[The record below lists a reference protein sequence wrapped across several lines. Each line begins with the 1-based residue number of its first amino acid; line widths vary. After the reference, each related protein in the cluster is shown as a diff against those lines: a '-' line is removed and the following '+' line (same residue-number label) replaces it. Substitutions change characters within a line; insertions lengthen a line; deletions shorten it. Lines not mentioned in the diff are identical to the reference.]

1 MKDLL
6 DIIFP
11 TLSDELIIV
20 ISLII
25 GLLVTA
31 SLILFLVKKI
41 FPKTN
46 ISELAARTRSW
57 WIMAGMFIGAVFISY
72 NISYFFLA
80 FLSFIAF
87 RELYS
92 VLGFREADRGALFWG
107 ILAIPIQYYLAY
119 LAWYGAFIIFIPVV
133 MFLVLPLRLVLKGD
147 THGITKSMA
156 LLQWILMLSVFGISH
171 LAYLLSLPELPG
183 FSSGGRG
190 LLLFLV
196 FLTEIND
203 IMQFIRPG
211 YGASFGADGRKKAW
225 WDALE
230 DPGFNQMKYL
240 KNLMLTFPF
249 FERVPDQSVIAGTN
263 GERYDRAIAT
273 RGNDY
278 LLVYNYS
285 GRPMQI
291 DLSKISGAKKNAWW
305 YSAKDGKLEY
315 IGEFDSKVTPFQ
327 HDSGYLSGND
337 QVLIV
342 VDSAK
347 DYVQKAWTA
356 LPDAIQK
363 WNK

>member
-6 DIIFP
+6 DKIFP

-133 MFLVLPLRLVLKGD
+133 MFLVLPLRLVLKGRHAWNYQVD
-147 THGITKSMA
+147 GPVAMDSDA
-156 LLQWILMLSVFGISH
+156 FGIRYQSPC
-171 LAYLLSLPELPG
+171 LSPVASRTTGVQEDEVCCCSLYSLP
-183 FSSGGRG
+183 
-190 LLLFLV
+190 
-196 FLTEIND
+196 
-203 IMQFIRPG
+203 
-211 YGASFGADGRKKAW
+211 K
-225 WDALE
+225 
-230 DPGFNQMKYL
+230 
-240 KNLMLTFPF
+240 
-249 FERVPDQSVIAGTN
+249 
-263 GERYDRAIAT
+263 
-273 RGNDY
+273 
-278 LLVYNYS
+278 
-285 GRPMQI
+285 
-291 DLSKISGAKKNAWW
+291 
-305 YSAKDGKLEY
+305 
-315 IGEFDSKVTPFQ
+315 
-327 HDSGYLSGND
+327 
-337 QVLIV
+337 
-342 VDSAK
+342 
-347 DYVQKAWTA
+347 
-356 LPDAIQK
+356 
-363 WNK
+363 

>member
-1 MKDLL
+1 MKNLL
-6 DIIFP
+6 DKIFP

-41 FPKTN
+41 SPKTN

-107 ILAIPIQYYLAY
+107 ILSIPIQYYLAY

-156 LLQWILMLSVFGISH
+156 LLQWILMLSVFGISL
-171 LAYLLSLPELPG
+171 LA
-183 FSSGGRG
+183 
-190 LLLFLV
+190 
-196 FLTEIND
+196 
-203 IMQFIRPG
+203 
-211 YGASFGADGRKKAW
+211 
-225 WDALE
+225 
-230 DPGFNQMKYL
+230 
-240 KNLMLTFPF
+240 
-249 FERVPDQSVIAGTN
+249 
-263 GERYDRAIAT
+263 
-273 RGNDY
+273 
-278 LLVYNYS
+278 
-285 GRPMQI
+285 
-291 DLSKISGAKKNAWW
+291 
-305 YSAKDGKLEY
+305 
-315 IGEFDSKVTPFQ
+315 
-327 HDSGYLSGND
+327 
-337 QVLIV
+337 
-342 VDSAK
+342 
-347 DYVQKAWTA
+347 
-356 LPDAIQK
+356 
-363 WNK
+363 

>member
-1 MKDLL
+1 MKNLL
-6 DIIFP
+6 DKIFP

-41 FPKTN
+41 SPKTN

-203 IMQFIRPG
+203 IMQFIWG
-211 YGASFGADGRKKAW
+211 KLLGRHKILPKVSPNKTWEGFLTPLSAPNVILVS
-225 WDALE
+225 ALIA
-230 DPGFNQMKYL
+230 
-240 KNLMLTFPF
+240 
-249 FERVPDQSVIAGTN
+249 IAGFSGDVVISAIKRDKGIKDMGN
-263 GERYDRAIAT
+263 SIPGHGGVFDRIDSLAYTAPVFFH
-273 RGNDY
+273 
-278 LLVYNYS
+278 LVY
-285 GRPMQI
+285 
-291 DLSKISGAKKNAWW
+291 
-305 YSAKDGKLEY
+305 Y
-315 IGEFDSKVTPFQ
+315 IA
-327 HDSGYLSGND
+327 Y
-337 QVLIV
+337 
-342 VDSAK
+342 
-347 DYVQKAWTA
+347 
-356 LPDAIQK
+356 
-363 WNK
+363 

>member
-1 MKDLL
+1 MKNLL
-6 DIIFP
+6 DKIFP

-41 FPKTN
+41 SPKTN

-107 ILAIPIQYYLAY
+107 ILAIHIQYYLAY

-133 MFLVLPLRLVLKGD
+133 KFLVLPLRLVLKGD

-196 FLTEIND
+196 FLNSYLVA
-203 IMQFIRPG
+203 PG
-211 YGASFGADGRKKAW
+211 GPNIGYPNSNKLHRSNCRDDLLSA
-225 WDALE
+225 
-230 DPGFNQMKYL
+230 
-240 KNLMLTFPF
+240 
-249 FERVPDQSVIAGTN
+249 VPY
-263 GERYDRAIAT
+263 RHC
-273 RGNDY
+273 DY
-278 LLVYNYS
+278 CPVSSNSSQGGVSSTYY
-285 GRPMQI
+285 
-291 DLSKISGAKKNAWW
+291 
-305 YSAKDGKLEY
+305 
-315 IGEFDSKVTPFQ
+315 F
-327 HDSGYLSGND
+327 
-337 QVLIV
+337 
-342 VDSAK
+342 
-347 DYVQKAWTA
+347 
-356 LPDAIQK
+356 
-363 WNK
+363 

>member
-6 DIIFP
+6 DKIFP

-203 IMQFIRPG
+203 VMQFIWGKLLGRHKILPKISPNKTWEGFLGGVISTTVIG
-211 YGASFGADGRKKAW
+211 YFLGFLTPLSAPNVILVS
-225 WDALE
+225 ALIA
-230 DPGFNQMKYL
+230 
-240 KNLMLTFPF
+240 
-249 FERVPDQSVIAGTN
+249 IAGFSGDVVISAIKRDKGIKDMGN
-263 GERYDRAIAT
+263 SIPSHGGVFDRIDSLAYTAPVFFH
-273 RGNDY
+273 
-278 LLVYNYS
+278 LVY
-285 GRPMQI
+285 
-291 DLSKISGAKKNAWW
+291 
-305 YSAKDGKLEY
+305 Y
-315 IGEFDSKVTPFQ
+315 IA
-327 HDSGYLSGND
+327 Y
-337 QVLIV
+337 
-342 VDSAK
+342 
-347 DYVQKAWTA
+347 
-356 LPDAIQK
+356 
-363 WNK
+363 

>member
-1 MKDLL
+1 MKNLL
-6 DIIFP
+6 DKIFP

-41 FPKTN
+41 SPKTN

-107 ILAIPIQYYLAY
+107 ILSIPIQYYLAY

-203 IMQFIRPG
+203 IMQFIWGKLLGRHKILPKVSPNKTWEGFLGGVISTTVIG
-211 YGASFGADGRKKAW
+211 YFLGFLTPLSAPNVILVS
-225 WDALE
+225 AL
-230 DPGFNQMKYL
+230 L
-240 KNLMLTFPF
+240 A
-249 FERVPDQSVIAGTN
+249 IAGFSGDVVISAIKRDKGIKDMGN
-263 GERYDRAIAT
+263 NIPGHGGVFDRIDSLSYTAPVFFH
-273 RGNDY
+273 
-278 LLVYNYS
+278 LVY
-285 GRPMQI
+285 
-291 DLSKISGAKKNAWW
+291 
-305 YSAKDGKLEY
+305 Y
-315 IGEFDSKVTPFQ
+315 IA
-327 HDSGYLSGND
+327 Y
-337 QVLIV
+337 
-342 VDSAK
+342 
-347 DYVQKAWTA
+347 
-356 LPDAIQK
+356 
-363 WNK
+363 

>member
-1 MKDLL
+1 MKELL

-41 FPKTN
+41 SPKTN

-147 THGITKSMA
+147 THGITKSMDSDA
-156 LLQWILMLSVFGISH
+156 FGIR
-171 LAYLLSLPELPG
+171 YQPPRLSPVTSRTTGIQLWRTGPAVVPC
-183 FSSGGRG
+183 
-190 LLLFLV
+190 
-196 FLTEIND
+196 I
-203 IMQFIRPG
+203 P
-211 YGASFGADGRKKAW
+211 YG
-225 WDALE
+225 
-230 DPGFNQMKYL
+230 NQ
-240 KNLMLTFPF
+240 
-249 FERVPDQSVIAGTN
+249 
-263 GERYDRAIAT
+263 
-273 RGNDY
+273 
-278 LLVYNYS
+278 
-285 GRPMQI
+285 
-291 DLSKISGAKKNAWW
+291 
-305 YSAKDGKLEY
+305 
-315 IGEFDSKVTPFQ
+315 
-327 HDSGYLSGND
+327 
-337 QVLIV
+337 
-342 VDSAK
+342 
-347 DYVQKAWTA
+347 
-356 LPDAIQK
+356 
-363 WNK
+363 

>member
-1 MKDLL
+1 MKNLL
-6 DIIFP
+6 DKIFP

-41 FPKTN
+41 SPKTN

-190 LLLFLV
+190 LLFLV

-203 IMQFIRPG
+203 IMQFIWGKLLGRHKILPKVSPNKTWEGFLGGVISTTVIG
-211 YGASFGADGRKKAW
+211 YFLGFLTPLSAPNVILVS
-225 WDALE
+225 AL
-230 DPGFNQMKYL
+230 L
-240 KNLMLTFPF
+240 A
-249 FERVPDQSVIAGTN
+249 IAGFSGDVVISAIKRDKGIKDMGN
-263 GERYDRAIAT
+263 SIPGHGGVFDRIDSLSYTAPVFFH
-273 RGNDY
+273 
-278 LLVYNYS
+278 LVY
-285 GRPMQI
+285 
-291 DLSKISGAKKNAWW
+291 
-305 YSAKDGKLEY
+305 Y
-315 IGEFDSKVTPFQ
+315 IA
-327 HDSGYLSGND
+327 Y
-337 QVLIV
+337 
-342 VDSAK
+342 
-347 DYVQKAWTA
+347 
-356 LPDAIQK
+356 
-363 WNK
+363 

>member
-1 MKDLL
+1 MKNLL
-6 DIIFP
+6 DKIFP

-41 FPKTN
+41 SPKTN
-46 ISELAARTRSW
+46 ISELVARTRSW

-203 IMQFIRPG
+203 IMQFIWGKLLGRHKILPKVSPNKTWEGFLGGVISTTAIG
-211 YGASFGADGRKKAW
+211 YFLGFLTPLSAPNVILVS
-225 WDALE
+225 AL
-230 DPGFNQMKYL
+230 L
-240 KNLMLTFPF
+240 A
-249 FERVPDQSVIAGTN
+249 IAGFS
-263 GERYDRAIAT
+263 GDVVISAIK
-273 RGNDY
+273 RDKGIKDMGNSIPGHGGVFARIDSLSY
-278 LLVYNYS
+278 TAPVFFHLVYY
-285 GRPMQI
+285 
-291 DLSKISGAKKNAWW
+291 IS
-305 YSAKDGKLEY
+305 Y
-315 IGEFDSKVTPFQ
+315 
-327 HDSGYLSGND
+327 
-337 QVLIV
+337 
-342 VDSAK
+342 
-347 DYVQKAWTA
+347 
-356 LPDAIQK
+356 
-363 WNK
+363 

>member
-6 DIIFP
+6 DKIFP

-133 MFLVLPLRLVLKGD
+133 MFLV
-147 THGITKSMA
+147 
-156 LLQWILMLSVFGISH
+156 
-171 LAYLLSLPELPG
+171 
-183 FSSGGRG
+183 
-190 LLLFLV
+190 

-203 IMQFIRPG
+203 VMQFIWGKLLGRHKILPKISPNKTWEGFLGGVISTTVIG
-211 YGASFGADGRKKAW
+211 YFLGFLTPLSAPNVILVS
-225 WDALE
+225 ALIA
-230 DPGFNQMKYL
+230 
-240 KNLMLTFPF
+240 
-249 FERVPDQSVIAGTN
+249 IAGFSGDVVISAIKRDKGIKDMGN
-263 GERYDRAIAT
+263 SIPGHGGVFDRIDSLAYTAPVFFH
-273 RGNDY
+273 
-278 LLVYNYS
+278 LVY
-285 GRPMQI
+285 
-291 DLSKISGAKKNAWW
+291 
-305 YSAKDGKLEY
+305 Y
-315 IGEFDSKVTPFQ
+315 IA
-327 HDSGYLSGND
+327 Y
-337 QVLIV
+337 
-342 VDSAK
+342 
-347 DYVQKAWTA
+347 
-356 LPDAIQK
+356 
-363 WNK
+363 

>member
-6 DIIFP
+6 DKIFP

-147 THGITKSMA
+147 THGITKSIPVAMDSDA
-156 LLQWILMLSVFGISH
+156 FGIRYQSPC
-171 LAYLLSLPELPG
+171 LSPVASRTTG
-183 FSSGGRG
+183 
-190 LLLFLV
+190 
-196 FLTEIND
+196 I
-203 IMQFIRPG
+203 QFRRTRS
-211 YGASFGADGRKKAW
+211 AV
-225 WDALE
+225 
-230 DPGFNQMKYL
+230 
-240 KNLMLTFPF
+240 
-249 FERVPDQSVIAGTN
+249 VPCIPY
-263 GERYDRAIAT
+263 R
-273 RGNDY
+273 
-278 LLVYNYS
+278 
-285 GRPMQI
+285 
-291 DLSKISGAKKNAWW
+291 
-305 YSAKDGKLEY
+305 
-315 IGEFDSKVTPFQ
+315 
-327 HDSGYLSGND
+327 
-337 QVLIV
+337 
-342 VDSAK
+342 
-347 DYVQKAWTA
+347 
-356 LPDAIQK
+356 
-363 WNK
+363 NK